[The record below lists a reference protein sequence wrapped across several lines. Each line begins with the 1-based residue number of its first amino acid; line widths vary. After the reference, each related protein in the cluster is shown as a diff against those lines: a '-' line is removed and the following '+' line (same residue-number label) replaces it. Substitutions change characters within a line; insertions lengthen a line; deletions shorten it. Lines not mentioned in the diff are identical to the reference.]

1 MFLKKN
7 LAAFVPVIAALTM
20 GAPVAV
26 ASAPMTSATTPS
38 VTGPSCPA
46 GYSGPT
52 NAATGCPYYVMS
64 YTVTNPGQP
73 PMRCPAIW
81 SPAGGVPQ
89 GMTPYVC
96 PTAAGAG
103 AK

>member
-1 MFLKKN
+1 MLLKRR
-7 LAAFVPVIAALTM
+7 LAAFVPVIAAATL

-26 ASAPMTSATTPS
+26 ASAAGPAVTPA

-81 SPAGGVPQ
+81 SPLGGTPQ

-96 PTAAGAG
+96 PAAAGT
-103 AK
+103 K